1 MGCYISCPMNKTELK
16 TSKPAAAEVL
26 NFFLQDYAT
35 SDMSSP
41 SLVHK
46 LKGTWAS
53 LSSITLV
60 IFTSTSIWTSHR
72 KDIGSSLQSSI
83 SIRHQTPCSS
93 LIGNLLKTSI
103 NIDFH
108 IVRIKR
114 LPHYTSTLIFSVS
127 YIFSTPATCI
137 CYFPEF
143 MSGTPPVKRHKVSR
157 WRIPVWLFSCSHK
170 DLSSCDVLGP
180 DSERSSWNKTANS
193 VAIVLSTTWFEL
205 TTIHTMFCNFFPI
218 KLGF

>member
-1 MGCYISCPMNKTELK
+1 MGCYSSCPMNKTELK

-26 NFFLQDYAT
+26 NFFLQDFAT

-108 IVRIKR
+108 DVRSKR
-114 LPHYTSTLIFSVS
+114 PPNYTNTPIFLCAL
-127 YIFSTPATCI
+127 YILD
-137 CYFPEF
+137 
-143 MSGTPPVKRHKVSR
+143 SGDLYL
-157 WRIPVWLFSCSHK
+157 LFSRIYERHT
-170 DLSSCDVLGP
+170 SSEKTQ
-180 DSERSSWNKTANS
+180 SE
-193 VAIVLSTTWFEL
+193 
-205 TTIHTMFCNFFPI
+205 
-218 KLGF
+218 